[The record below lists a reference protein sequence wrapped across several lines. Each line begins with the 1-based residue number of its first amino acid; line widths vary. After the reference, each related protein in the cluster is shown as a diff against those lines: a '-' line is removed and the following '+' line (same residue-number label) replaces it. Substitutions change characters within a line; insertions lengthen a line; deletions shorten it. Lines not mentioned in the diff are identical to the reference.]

1 MIQKWV
7 FEKLPLEGA
16 YKISPFY
23 ATDNRGL
30 LCKDYSKEI
39 FEKNGI
45 SYDLK
50 ETFYTK
56 SFKGV
61 IRALHFQVIKE
72 QPKLM
77 RCIQGHVFHV
87 IVDLRPD
94 SKTFKQWM
102 SFDLSDDNFTEI
114 LVPAGFANGYLAL
127 EDSIMAYKCS
137 EKFYGEYDGGIKWDD
152 PTIGIKWPL
161 AQIGG
166 RDRLILA
173 EKDMQLPSFLQFFES
188 SNLKD

>member
-16 YKISPFY
+16 YKISPFC

-39 FEKNGI
+39 FEQNGI

-102 SFDLSDDNFTEI
+102 SFDLSGDNFTEI

-152 PTIGIKWPL
+152 PTIGVSWPL
-161 AQIGG
+161 EQIGG
-166 RDRLILA
+166 KDRLILA